1 MKNAIILLIS
11 YWLCTLTAFAQ
22 GEEDFAA
29 SYMRHNAKD
38 HKLECITVSPEMMG
52 RIYLLPS
59 DSLQQDSLQQ
69 VLHQVKSIRIVNSTA
84 DPSTIEILYE
94 KAELLASYSKLCYE
108 VFAKDSDCTIY
119 VRRFDDI
126 IVELVM
132 LLRGEEEFC
141 IVDFTGNMNEDLI
154 RLMGNA
160 PAATP
165 QNNAAEQHSTRTLK

>member
-1 MKNAIILLIS
+1 MGIFK
-11 YWLCTLTAFAQ
+11 
-22 GEEDFAA
+22 
-29 SYMRHNAKD
+29 
-38 HKLECITVSPEMMG
+38 KLSDTVVRKFKEIVNVSNWQIESDMG
-52 RIYLLPS
+52 WTDI
-59 DSLQQDSLQQ
+59 
-69 VLHQVKSIRIVNSTA
+69 KSINKTVEYEIYILEFESGRVLKCA
-84 DPSTIEILYE
+84 DNHIIIDENYN
-94 KAELLASYSKLCYE
+94 E
-108 VFAKDSDCTIY
+108 VFAKDSECTIY

-160 PAATP
+160 PATTP